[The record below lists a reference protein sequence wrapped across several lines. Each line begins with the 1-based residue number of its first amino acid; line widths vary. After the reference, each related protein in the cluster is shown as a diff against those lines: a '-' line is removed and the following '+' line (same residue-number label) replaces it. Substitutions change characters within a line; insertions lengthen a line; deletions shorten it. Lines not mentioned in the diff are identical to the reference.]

1 MSRTVVSEKLEK
13 EFKEIFSLNPND
25 LGNKYLTVIYKY
37 VTGPLK
43 KMPFIY
49 VIPTSFLFS
58 ILLYIILGHFVIKLV
73 SLLQYAF

>member
-13 EFKEIFSLNPND
+13 EFKEIFSLKPND